1 MGGRPSRK
9 CKRQKSELISIE
21 THTRNICILNACNMY
36 INLYTERSSV
46 AIKLLTIWRKLV
58 MKQLD
63 TIKSLQDNLVALSQE
78 PKVIAY
84 LETKKTI
91 DSLKSTIRKAM
102 IEHFIIKPNGFGQR
116 KTLKSFQDVEMVN
129 ANMSKDKRVF
139 QGVLKGD
146 NEQAYIKLS
155 HRLPYEVKPTSILR
169 IEQWRN

>member
-1 MGGRPSRK
+1 MGGGGRAKYEWQNSGLVP
-9 CKRQKSELISIE
+9 IE
-21 THTRNICILNACNMY
+21 THKCNVCVLNVCNMY
-36 INLYTERSSV
+36 TWEYTERSSV
-46 AIKLLTIWRKLV
+46 AIKQLTIGENLV

>member
-1 MGGRPSRK
+1 M
-9 CKRQKSELISIE
+9 L
-21 THTRNICILNACNMY
+21 
-36 INLYTERSSV
+36 
-46 AIKLLTIWRKLV
+46 
-58 MKQLD
+58 KQLD

-91 DSLKSTIRKAM
+91 DYLKSTIRKAM
-102 IEHFIIKPNGFGQR
+102 IEHLIIKPNGFGQR